1 LRGNQPASAAA
12 AGGPARWSRG
22 YNPATVQHT
31 RTLFRHAACVVTSLV
46 LFTSGAATQ
55 EAATCRDARFRD
67 ALRTAREALV
77 KEGLP
82 SISLAVAE
90 RGRITCE
97 AAFGWADR
105 SGQVPATPSTMYSLA
120 SISKPFT
127 ATAVMGL
134 VERGVLDLER
144 PANDYLDAAKLRAF
158 EGRAEDATLSR
169 LLTHTAGLPLHY
181 QFFYAGG
188 PAVPAMDAAIAKYGI
203 IVYPPGE
210 RYFYSNFGY
219 GVVERVLERA
229 GGRPY
234 ADVLRQTVLDPLG
247 LAETMVSD
255 GAGLDGRRAAFRYDG
270 DGEPVRPYT
279 FDHVAASGVW
289 SSARDLIRFGLFHL
303 GHDPE
308 GRAPALSRET
318 RRLMQRDHVPSD
330 GPGRTRG
337 LGWGI
342 VSDTGG
348 WRQVAHTGSMPG
360 VATILSLYPDAD
372 VAIVVLTNASNSRAV
387 GQIERALA
395 SAALPRPRVTSGV
408 QRAASPGGGAAPAVA
423 LRMADADLVETLGGR
438 WSGWAHIAGER
449 IPLDLEVRGSDDV
462 RVRVRNGEAV
472 VLEGLRWSDNWLT
485 GRATATLAPPDA
497 APGDDSAGH
506 RAMFNLARRGDRLL
520 GWATAL
526 STATPTYGAVSF
538 AVELTKEAGTAIGK
552 TSARR

>member
-1 LRGNQPASAAA
+1 
-12 AGGPARWSRG
+12 
-22 YNPATVQHT
+22 VQHS
-31 RTLFRHAACVVTSLV
+31 RSLFRHAACVVTSLV
-46 LFTSGAATQ
+46 LLTSGATTQ
-55 EAATCRDARFRD
+55 ESATCRDARFRD
-67 ALRTAREALV
+67 AIRAAREALV

-82 SISLAVAE
+82 SVSLAVAE

-105 SGQVPATPSTMYSLA
+105 AEQIPATPSTMYSLA

-127 ATAVMGL
+127 ATAVMSL
-134 VERGVLDLER
+134 VERGLLDLGR
-144 PANDYLDAAKLRAF
+144 PANGYLDAAKLRAF
-158 EGRAEDATLSR
+158 EGRAEDATLAR

-188 PAVPAMDAAIAKYGI
+188 PAVPTMDAAIAKYGI
-203 IVYPPGE
+203 IVYPPGD

-247 LAETMVSD
+247 MAATMVSD
-255 GAGLDGRRAAFRYDG
+255 GAGLDGRRAAFRYGG

-279 FDHVAASGVW
+279 FDHIAASGVW
-289 SSARDLIRFGLFHL
+289 SSAHDLIRFGLFHL
-303 GHDPE
+303 GHDPAD
-308 GRAPALSRET
+308 GRPALSREA

-330 GPGRTRG
+330 SPGRTRG

-342 VSDTGG
+342 VSDAGG

-372 VAIVVLTNASNSRAV
+372 VAIVVLTNTSNSRAV

-395 SAALPRPRVTSGV
+395 SAVLPRPRRVTTGV
-408 QRAASPGGGAAPAVA
+408 QRAASPGGAAAPAAAV
-423 LRMADADLVETLGGR
+423 RVTDADLVDALGGR

-449 IPLDLEVRGSDDV
+449 ILVDLDVRGNDDV
-462 RVRVRNGEAV
+462 RVRVGSGEEMA
-472 VLEGLRWSDNWLT
+472 LEGARWSDSWLT
-485 GRATATLAPPDA
+485 GRAAATLAPPDA
-497 APGDDSAGH
+497 APGDGAGH
-506 RAMFNLARRGDRLL
+506 RALFTLARRGDRLS

-538 AVELTKEAGTAIGK
+538 AVELTKEAGT
-552 TSARR
+552 R

>member
-1 LRGNQPASAAA
+1 M
-12 AGGPARWSRG
+12 RG

-31 RTLFRHAACVVTSLV
+31 WSLVRHAACVVTSLV

-55 EAATCRDARFRD
+55 ETATCRDARFRD
-67 ALRTAREALV
+67 AIRMAREALV

-82 SISLAVAE
+82 SVSLAVAE
-90 RGRITCE
+90 GGQITCE

-105 SGQVPATPSTMYSLA
+105 AGQIPATPSTMYSLA

-158 EGRAEDATLSR
+158 EGRAEDATLAR

-188 PAVPAMDAAIAKYGI
+188 PAVPAMDAAITKYGI

-229 GGRPY
+229 GGGSY
-234 ADVLRQTVLDPLG
+234 ADVLRQMVLDPLG

-255 GAGLDGRRAAFRYDG
+255 GNGLDGRRGAFRYGG
-270 DGEPVRPYT
+270 DSEPVRPYT
-279 FDHVAASGVW
+279 FDHIAASGVW

-303 GHDPE
+303 GHDPK
-308 GRAPALSRET
+308 GLAPALSRQT
-318 RRLMQRDHVPSD
+318 RRVMQRDHVPGD

-342 VSDTGG
+342 VSDAGG

-360 VATILSLYPDAD
+360 VATILSLYPDAN

-395 SAALPRPRVTSGV
+395 SAALPRQRVRPDV
-408 QRAASPGGGAAPAVA
+408 QRAASPGGGAAAPVTAV
-423 LRMADADLVETLGGR
+423 RVTEADLVEAIGGR

-449 IPLDLEVRGSDDV
+449 IPLDLEVLGNGDV
-462 RVRVRNGEAV
+462 RVRVRNGEALA
-472 VLEGLRWSDNWLT
+472 LEGARWSDNWLT
-485 GRATATLAPPDA
+485 GRAAAMLGPPDA
-497 APGDDSAGH
+497 APLDDKAGH
-506 RAMFNLARRGDRLL
+506 RAMFTLARRGGRLS

-538 AVELTKEAGTAIGK
+538 AVALTKEADT
-552 TSARR
+552 R

>member
-1 LRGNQPASAAA
+1 MQR
-12 AGGPARWSRG
+12 SRS
-22 YNPATVQHT
+22 
-31 RTLFRHAACVVTSLV
+31 LIRHAACVVISLV
-46 LFTSGAATQ
+46 LLTPGSVAQ
-55 EAATCRDARFRD
+55 EAAAVNCGEGRFRN
-67 ALRTAREALV
+67 AITAAREALV

-82 SISLAVAE
+82 SVSLAVAE

-134 VERGVLDLER
+134 VERGLLDLER

-158 EGRAEDATLSR
+158 EGKAEDATLAR

-188 PAVPAMDAAIAKYGI
+188 PAVPSMDAAIAKYGI

-234 ADVLRQTVLDPLG
+234 ADVLQQTVLDPLG
-247 LAETMVSD
+247 LVETMVSD
-255 GAGLDGRRAAFRYDG
+255 GAGLDGRRAALRYGSD
-270 DGEPVRPYT
+270 DEPVRPYT

-289 SSARDLIRFGLFHL
+289 SSTRDLLRFGLFHL

-308 GRAPALSRET
+308 GRTAVLSRET

-330 GPGRTRG
+330 SPGRTRG

-372 VAIVVLTNASNSRAV
+372 VAVVVLTNTSNSRAV

-395 SAALPRPRVTSGV
+395 SAALPRPRVTPDV
-408 QRAASPGGGAAPAVA
+408 QRAASPGGGTGAATVA
-423 LRMADADLVETLGGR
+423 ARVSDAEIKDAIGGN
-438 WSGWAHIAGER
+438 WSGWVHIAGER
-449 IPLDLEVRGSDDV
+449 IPFDLDVRGTTTYGCAWGAARQWPSKARGGATTGSPAARRRRLRHPTPRLTTVPAIV
-462 RVRVRNGEAV
+462 RCSRWRAAGTGCRA
-472 VLEGLRWSDNWLT
+472 GQRRCRRRCRPTGRYRSRWS
-485 GRATATLAPPDA
+485 
-497 APGDDSAGH
+497 
-506 RAMFNLARRGDRLL
+506 
-520 GWATAL
+520 
-526 STATPTYGAVSF
+526 
-538 AVELTKEAGTAIGK
+538 
-552 TSARR
+552 